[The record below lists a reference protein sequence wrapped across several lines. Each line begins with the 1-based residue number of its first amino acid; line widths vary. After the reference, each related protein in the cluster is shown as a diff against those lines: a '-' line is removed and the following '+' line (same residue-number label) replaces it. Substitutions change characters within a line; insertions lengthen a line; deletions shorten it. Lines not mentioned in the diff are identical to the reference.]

1 MRRENRVGKE
11 RDSKGR
17 LLDVKEADCIG
28 SCGQW
33 NEWASFYTDCVTDHW
48 GNSKHWGVVI
58 GQGSAGHLDA
68 GLRTLL
74 KECGSLG
81 DEASW

>member
-33 NEWASFYTDCVTDHW
+33 NEWASFYTDCVTDHL

-58 GQGSAGHLDA
+58 GLGFS
-68 GLRTLL
+68 RTLGCWVEDTL
-74 KECGSLG
+74 EGVWELG
-81 DEASW
+81 G